1 MTVLKLL
8 LPTSFLLSAT
18 SGAADGVNTAAL
30 NAHRH
35 PTRARTARQQ
45 REGKLECQADGGV
58 FAAPRVFPHINVDR
72 CNFSHRQRSN
82 FSLHSITAAP
92 AARFLRSRSLH
103 RGFFCFAA
111 QPEIAPINQLFYG
124 NELMPRGNHA
134 TFYRFF
140 ALKLCVLAS
149 HELCQWTL
157 QRALISIAGRF
168 ALSIYAPLS
177 AAAIK

>member
-18 SGAADGVNTAAL
+18 AGAAADGVNTAL
-30 NAHRH
+30 NTQT
-35 PTRARTARQQ
+35 PSARSRTTRQQ
-45 REGKLECQADGGV
+45 REVKLERQADGRGCHAFFPILMWIGV
-58 FAAPRVFPHINVDR
+58 IFHIASVVTFHYTPSQQQPHAFCALSAED
-72 CNFSHRQRSN
+72 
-82 FSLHSITAAP
+82 
-92 AARFLRSRSLH
+92 
-103 RGFFCFAA
+103 FFCFAA

-134 TFYRFF
+134 PFYRFF
-140 ALKLCVLAS
+140 ALKLCVLGS

-168 ALSIYAPLS
+168 ALSIYAPLRVLP
-177 AAAIK
+177 AIK